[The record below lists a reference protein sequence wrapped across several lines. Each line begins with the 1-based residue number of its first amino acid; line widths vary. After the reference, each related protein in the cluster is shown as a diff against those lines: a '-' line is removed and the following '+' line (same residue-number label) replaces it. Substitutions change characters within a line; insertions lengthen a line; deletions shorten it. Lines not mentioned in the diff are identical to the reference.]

1 MYIYYMVQIKKCART
16 KLSSFQHHSHIHMIT
31 YKSEQNGK
39 GKHGTILENLHTV
52 NKCQSKT

>member
-1 MYIYYMVQIKKCART
+1 MVQIKKCART